1 MKSNFWNYLLDKY
14 MKGDDVAVART
25 IRGISDETIKIIH
38 DEIDKVFNDKK
49 EDLDNEQTGN
59 DQRNDF

>member
-1 MKSNFWNYLLDKY
+1 

-25 IRGISDETIKIIH
+25 ICGISDETIKIIH

-59 DQRNDF
+59 N